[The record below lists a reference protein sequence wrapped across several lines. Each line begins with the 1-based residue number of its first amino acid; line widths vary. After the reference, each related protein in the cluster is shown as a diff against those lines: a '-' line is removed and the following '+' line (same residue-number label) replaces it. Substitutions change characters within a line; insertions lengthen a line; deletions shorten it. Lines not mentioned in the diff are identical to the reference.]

1 MMQANPLP
9 PDSSMPEGDR
19 GCGVRLRRAR
29 EAAGLSQSDVA
40 SRLKMPVSVVQSL
53 EIEDWSRLGAPVF
66 VRGQLRSYSRLLGLM
81 TAPMV
86 AASGVGTVEPPVLVP
101 RTYTPPMQRLAEQ
114 LARRLVYV
122 VLTAAIIVPVWLA
135 TRPHLGIVAHD
146 SAPLDVPV
154 DTRAINIGAADE
166 AAATQD
172 PRPLV
177 ASLAPMGSATA
188 SEGELSLRLS
198 ADSWVQVTAP
208 DGHLVRKSLVQAGEE
223 LRYPMED
230 VGGVVLG
237 NASAVTVRR
246 NGTPVDLTPYLRSNV
261 ARFTVSSAG
270 SLSPVAD

>member
-1 MMQANPLP
+1 
-9 PDSSMPEGDR
+9 
-19 GCGVRLRRAR
+19 
-29 EAAGLSQSDVA
+29 
-40 SRLKMPVSVVQSL
+40 
-53 EIEDWSRLGAPVF
+53 
-66 VRGQLRSYSRLLGLM
+66 
-81 TAPMV
+81 MV

-154 DTRAINIGAADE
+154 DSGTTTVGAAD
-166 AAATQD
+166 ASADTQD

-177 ASLAPMGSATA
+177 ASLAPMAATT
-188 SEGELSLRLS
+188 SGGELSLRLT
-198 ADSWVQVTAP
+198 ADSWVLVTAP
-208 DGHLVRKSLVQAGEE
+208 DGHQIRKSIARAGEE
-223 LRYPMED
+223 LRYPLQD

-237 NASAVTVRR
+237 NASAVAVRR
-246 NGTPVDLTPYLRSNV
+246 NGTPVDLSPYLRSNV